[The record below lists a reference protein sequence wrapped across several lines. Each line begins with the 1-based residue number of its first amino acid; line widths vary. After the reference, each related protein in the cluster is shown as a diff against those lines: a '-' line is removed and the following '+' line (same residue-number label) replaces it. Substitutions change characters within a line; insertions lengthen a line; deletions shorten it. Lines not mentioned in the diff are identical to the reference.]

1 MNKKLLSI
9 VTPCFNEEESIENCY
24 LQVKKIISKLENITY
39 EHIFSDNSSTDQTV
53 EILEKIAYGDSN
65 IKVLVNSHN
74 VGPFKNNF
82 NALQYAKGDYILVFL
97 PADLQDPPELIPQ
110 MIKEIENGNEIVLGI
125 RKTRVENIF
134 LKLFRRIFY
143 NLMNFFSDHKVPIG
157 AGEFMMI
164 TKNVHKIIKE
174 SDNFNPYIRG
184 LIAQL
189 NYQKAHVNYTWKKRE
204 FGKSK
209 NSFSDLI
216 NQALNAL
223 VMMAFKPVR
232 FFVYFGFFSIF
243 IGLMLLIATF
253 LNYDLS
259 FINFGLLSFI
269 YLSIILFSIGLS
281 GEYILSV
288 NNKVNENLKLQVV
301 KKINIDEK

>member
-1 MNKKLLSI
+1 M
-9 VTPCFNEEESIENCY
+9 
-24 LQVKKIISKLENITY
+24 
-39 EHIFSDNSSTDQTV
+39 D
-53 EILEKIAYGDSN
+53 
-65 IKVLVNSHN
+65 
-74 VGPFKNNF
+74 
-82 NALQYAKGDYILVFL
+82 
-97 PADLQDPPELIPQ
+97 
-110 MIKEIENGNEIVLGI
+110 
-125 RKTRVENIF
+125 
-134 LKLFRRIFY
+134 FY
-143 NLMNFFSDHKVPIG
+143 NIMNFFSDHKVPIG
-157 AGEFMMI
+157 SGEFMMI
-164 TKNVHKIIKE
+164 TKHVHKIIKE

-232 FFVYFGFFSIF
+232 FFVYFGMFSIF